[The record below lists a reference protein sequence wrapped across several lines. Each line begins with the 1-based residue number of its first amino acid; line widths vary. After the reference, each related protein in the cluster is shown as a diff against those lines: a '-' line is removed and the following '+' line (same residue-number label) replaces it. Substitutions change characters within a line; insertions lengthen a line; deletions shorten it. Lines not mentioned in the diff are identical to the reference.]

1 MTSPCK
7 PSRRRCFSISILAM
21 MLAACATVPGKQGS
35 TLERLEHDAESDYRS
50 GKLEAARKG
59 YEELLVARPRHAIAH
74 VRLGS
79 IAYRE
84 GDATAARS
92 QYEAAANLDPANA
105 QAKYNLAMLSL
116 NDAWRHLQDYVT
128 IAPPSARNREAVL
141 ALLAKLR
148 EFAER

>member
-1 MTSPCK
+1 MTNPRKSN
-7 PSRRRCFSISILAM
+7 RRRWLSISILVM
-21 MLAACATVPGKQGS
+21 TLVACATVPGKPGS
-35 TLERLEHDAESDYRS
+35 TLQRLEHDAEIDYRS

-79 IAYRE
+79 IAYRQ
-84 GDATAARS
+84 GDAAAARS
-92 QYEAAANLDPANA
+92 QYEAAANIDPANA

-128 IAPPSARNREAVL
+128 IAPSASNRESVL
-141 ALLAKLR
+141 ALLARLH